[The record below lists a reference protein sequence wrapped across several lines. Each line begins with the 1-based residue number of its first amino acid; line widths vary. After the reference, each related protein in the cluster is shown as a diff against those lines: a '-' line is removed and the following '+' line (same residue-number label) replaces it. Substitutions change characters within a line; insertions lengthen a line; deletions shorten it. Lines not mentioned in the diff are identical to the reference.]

1 MTRTIPY
8 SQQDFGYQKKNHWEQ
23 WRHGDITYKKPH
35 NLRHHKIKLQV
46 GVQFCS
52 ASWNSFHSS
61 IIQCSLLRHRY
72 RWATDLLCLLP
83 FFWHLLIWLW
93 MSKLPKSAAK
103 PRAFCEKPR
112 SIQIRL
118 NKRGNTPPLIC
129 SYQLFHPRIGWRESL
144 TGFPADFPL
153 YKPINPL
160 INTSQSSGQWYPAPV
175 FGDCSGAWGPVA
187 PQAGKVEVDDV
198 QLIGIIAGTTEM
210 ERKCATTNQ
219 IWQICRFCPQMRP
232 RRQKQLTMVTIK

>member
-35 NLRHHKIKLQV
+35 DLRHHKIKLQV
-46 GVQFCS
+46 GV
-52 ASWNSFHSS
+52 
-61 IIQCSLLRHRY
+61 LLRHRY

-118 NKRGNTPPLIC
+118 NKRGNTPRLSVVI
-129 SYQLFHPRIGWRESL
+129 SYFREL
-144 TGFPADFPL
+144 
-153 YKPINPL
+153 
-160 INTSQSSGQWYPAPV
+160 V
-175 FGDCSGAWGPVA
+175 E
-187 PQAGKVEVDDV
+187 GKVWPGFLQIFHYINQSIHWLTPANHPGNDIRHLCLEIAQELEGLLHLRLGKLKLMTCSSLVSLQAQRKWKENV
-198 QLIGIIAGTTEM
+198 QPPTKSDQSAGFAH
-210 ERKCATTNQ
+210 KCGHTDRSN
-219 IWQICRFCPQMRP
+219 WPWWP
-232 RRQKQLTMVTIK
+232 